1 MVERGQVVNIVKP
14 KSDKG
19 LYKLIHLSNKMRCL
33 LRHDEET
40 ETSAASL
47 SVHVGCSLDPKEFYG
62 TAHFLEH
69 MLFMGTEKYPDEN
82 EYSEYIKNKSGIK
95 NAFTSLTD
103 TNYYFEV
110 SNEGFERAL
119 DMFSQF
125 FISPLLGENQA
136 EREMKAVDSE
146 FNMHQQSDV
155 RRRFMILQTLS
166 HPDSKFN
173 RFNCGNLK
181 SLQKEGIR
189 DALLS
194 FHKQWYSSNIM
205 DLVVSSKH
213 SLEQLEAWV
222 TEKFTAVPNK
232 DLKVPDLGQPSHP
245 FPPERL
251 GVITKFHPTQDQE
264 YL

>member
-1 MVERGQVVNIVKP
+1 MVEGGHAVNVVKS
-14 KSDKG
+14 KSDKR

-33 LRHDEET
+33 LVQDDEADK
-40 ETSAASL
+40 SAASL
-47 SVHVGCSLDPKEFYG
+47 DVNVGCSLDPKEFYG

-82 EYSEYIKNKSGIK
+82 EYSEYIKNKGGYN

-103 TNYYFEV
+103 TNYHFEV

-146 FNMHQQSDV
+146 FNMSQQSDAW
-155 RRRFMILQTLS
+155 RRFMILQTLS
-166 HPDSKFN
+166 HPDSKLN

-205 DLVVSSKH
+205 NLVVSSKH

-222 TEKFTAVPNK
+222 IEKFTAVPNK

-251 GVITKFHPTQDQE
+251 GVITKFHPIQDKD
-264 YL
+264 